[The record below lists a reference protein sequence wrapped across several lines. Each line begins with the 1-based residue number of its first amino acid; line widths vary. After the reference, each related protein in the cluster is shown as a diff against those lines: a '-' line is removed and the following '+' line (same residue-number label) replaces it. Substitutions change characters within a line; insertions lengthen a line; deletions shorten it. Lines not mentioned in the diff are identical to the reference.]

1 MRLLRSGLAC
11 LFALGLSAGGVCAQE
26 AGQGAPVAGMQAT
39 GVQVPQSRI
48 LVIDFERAYAESAFG
63 RGMAEEIRRESAAIA
78 AENRRIEA
86 ELVEEEKR
94 LTAQRAATPPREF
107 RKLAEAFDEK
117 VQRLRAEQDIKTEA
131 VGRRGDQ
138 SRIDFLA
145 AARPVLEGLMRA
157 AGATVV
163 LERRSVLVVMD
174 AIDITDAAIARI
186 DAQVGAAGDAG
197 TTAPETPADPAPQP
211 PLAPASQP

>member
-1 MRLLRSGLAC
+1 
-11 LFALGLSAGGVCAQE
+11 
-26 AGQGAPVAGMQAT
+26 MQAT